1 MNANMNNGQNPG
13 PQQIVA
19 SALAA
24 KYSSKGEIWRFL
36 FSEAEFYLP
45 PYATC
50 NIWWLKELAGGIKK
64 ASFNIFHKLFI
75 AYLLPRCLGHQRSPI

>member
-19 SALAA
+19 SALGA

-36 FSEAEFYLP
+36 FSEVEFYLP

-64 ASFNIFHKLFI
+64 VSFNHF
-75 AYLLPRCLGHQRSPI
+75 LPFFTACFL